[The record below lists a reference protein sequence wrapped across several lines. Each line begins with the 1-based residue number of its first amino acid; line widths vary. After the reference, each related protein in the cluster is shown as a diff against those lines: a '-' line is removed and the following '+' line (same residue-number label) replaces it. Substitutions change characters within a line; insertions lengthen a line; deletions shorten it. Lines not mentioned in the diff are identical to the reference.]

1 VYYPHKWHNTGCHG
15 NVARGI
21 EKGNFRSFIYSHSS
35 TIRAN
40 SVKIGPG
47 DAEITGLAE
56 ITKNILKTSAKHK
69 RAERVG

>member
-1 VYYPHKWHNTGCHG
+1 MAQHWLPWQ
-15 NVARGI
+15 RRSRDR
-21 EKGNFRSFIYSHSS
+21 KGNFRSFIYSHSS

-56 ITKNILKTSAKHK
+56 ITKNIFKTSAKHK